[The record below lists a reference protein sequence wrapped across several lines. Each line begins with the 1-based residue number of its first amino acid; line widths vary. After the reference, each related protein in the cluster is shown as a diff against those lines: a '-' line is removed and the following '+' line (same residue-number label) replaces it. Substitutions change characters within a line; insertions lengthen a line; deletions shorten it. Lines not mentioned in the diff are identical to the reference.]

1 MSALVDN
8 LNFFPR
14 PVLGKIEKKISRS
27 SRRLGQ
33 HLILSFLVLFGSVR
47 VLFLV
52 PVSVSILVFL
62 VPFPVSVTAPV
73 FLCFSASICTFF
85 FSLPVSIASIQLFGF
100 FLLVSSLALRFNR
113 RLKGKTLTNSIQLP
127 CRRLEL
133 KVINNSYPKFMR
145 MFWIRYP
152 NQAWFPFAFLIG
164 HQDSCMITKQIKHKI
179 TSTLILADTVPVNF

>member
-52 PVSVSILVFL
+52 PVSILVFL

-73 FLCFSASICTFF
+73 FLCLSASICTFL
-85 FSLPVSIASIQLFGF
+85 FSLPVSIASIHFSGF
-100 FLLVSSLALRFNR
+100 LLLVSSLALRFNR
-113 RLKGKTLTNSIQLP
+113 RLKGKTLKTSIQLP
-127 CRRLEL
+127 CR
-133 KVINNSYPKFMR
+133 
-145 MFWIRYP
+145 
-152 NQAWFPFAFLIG
+152 
-164 HQDSCMITKQIKHKI
+164 
-179 TSTLILADTVPVNF
+179 

>member
-52 PVSVSILVFL
+52 PVSILVFL
-62 VPFPVSVTAPV
+62 VPFPVPVTAPV

-127 CRRLEL
+127 CRWLQL
-133 KVINNSYPKFMR
+133 KLINSSYSKFMR

-152 NQAWFPFAFLIG
+152 NQAWCSFVFLIG
-164 HQDSCMITKQIKHKI
+164 HQDSCMKKQNKSK
-179 TSTLILADTVPVNF
+179 TRLRPL